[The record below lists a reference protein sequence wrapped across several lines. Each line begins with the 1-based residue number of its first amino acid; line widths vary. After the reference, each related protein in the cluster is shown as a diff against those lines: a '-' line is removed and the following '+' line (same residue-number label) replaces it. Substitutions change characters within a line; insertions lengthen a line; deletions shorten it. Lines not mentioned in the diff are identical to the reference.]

1 MSEKTMKYEDAM
13 RELEAIV
20 DRLEREEL
28 DIDTLGSQLQRAQ
41 RLIKMCKDKLAKTD
55 AEVRKLLESDK

>member
-55 AEVRKLLESDK
+55 AEVRKLLKSDK

>member
-1 MSEKTMKYEDAM
+1 MKYEDAM

>member
-1 MSEKTMKYEDAM
+1 MKYEEAM

-55 AEVRKLLESDK
+55 AEVRKLLKSDK